1 MASTGWGE
9 TEAPVTAP
17 VLKVKK
23 LVEDVKLPGFSHE
36 GDACFDFF
44 LPADVVVPGFA
55 RGEKV
60 PLGIAVEIPKGYF
73 LEIFVRSSTGL
84 KTPLRLANSVGIV
97 DEGYRGELCLILDN
111 VSPLGEA
118 YCLKKG
124 ERIAQGMLRKRITPE
139 IVEVSELSDS
149 SRGAGGFGSTGK

>member
-9 TEAPVTAP
+9 TEAPVAAP

-44 LPADVVVPGFA
+44 LPADVLIPHFA
-55 RGEKV
+55 RGYKV

-73 LEIFVRSSTGL
+73 LEIVVRSSTGL

-111 VSPLGEA
+111 LSDTSQILT
-118 YCLKKG
+118 KG
-124 ERIAQGMLRKRITPE
+124 QRIAQGMLRKRITPE

-149 SRGAGGFGSTGK
+149 NRGAGGFGSTGK